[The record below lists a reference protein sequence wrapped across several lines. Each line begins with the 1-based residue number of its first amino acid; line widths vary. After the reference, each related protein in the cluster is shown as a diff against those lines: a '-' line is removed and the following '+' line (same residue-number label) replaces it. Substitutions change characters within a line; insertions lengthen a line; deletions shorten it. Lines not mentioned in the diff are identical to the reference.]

1 MPYLTAEKR
10 ALRREL
16 RETVNDP
23 FDLLVQALERC
34 ERLEIEVRLLK
45 TAHLR
50 SKTYES
56 TLQQQNQPR
65 SK

>member
-45 TAHLR
+45 TAHSS

>member
-34 ERLEIEVRLLK
+34 ERLEVEVRLLK
-45 TAHLR
+45 TAH
-50 SKTYES
+50 SSSNK
-56 TLQQQNQPR
+56 
-65 SK
+65 